1 MSTSTWKI
9 SRSVINMFGEITDGC
24 AFNPIWNL
32 DFFRVSFENIL
43 EVSMYFVLYGRFLQ
57 LI

>member
-1 MSTSTWKI
+1 MSTSTRKI
-9 SRSVINMFGEITDGC
+9 SKSVINMFGEITDGC
-24 AFNPIWNL
+24 GFNPIWNL
-32 DFFRVSFENIL
+32 DFFLVSIENLL